1 MLKNIAIS
9 AIRQYQK
16 VSVFFP
22 PRCRFFPTCS
32 AYAVEAIDK
41 FGLPKGL
48 FLAVKRILRC
58 NPWNPG
64 GYDPVP

>member
-1 MLKNIAIS
+1 MFKKIAIF

-16 VSVFFP
+16 VSAFLP

-32 AYAVEAIDK
+32 SYAAEAIDK
-41 FGLPKGL
+41 FGISKGC
-48 FLAVKRILRC
+48 FLAAKRILRC
-58 NPWNPG
+58 NPWNSG

>member
-1 MLKNIAIS
+1 MLKKTVILL
-9 AIRQYQK
+9 IRQYQK
-16 VSVFFP
+16 ISALFP

-32 AYAVEAIDK
+32 SYAAGAIDK
-41 FGLPKGL
+41 FGLTKGI
-48 FLAVKRILRC
+48 FLAVKRVLKC